1 MANKKQYY
9 GLDDIGFIG
18 TQNRTKAQIK
28 KDMEETAR
36 IIKAKKSGK
45 VVQLNSKLR
54 LSNAK

>member
-28 KDMEETAR
+28 KDIASLVWAFYQNLFPWSRDKEE
-36 IIKAKKSGK
+36 
-45 VVQLNSKLR
+45 
-54 LSNAK
+54 